1 MKVKWVP
8 IGEVLVMERTP
19 VALVPGETY
28 RRIGIYSWGK
38 GMLRRDPAS
47 AVEMGSMKYFSFPI
61 PSLVFSNIQAWE
73 GAVALATGEDAGFVC
88 SNRFYPY
95 VPRAGVDVNL
105 KYLLEFFRSEEGL
118 ELMRRASPGT
128 QVRNKVLSRAGLEAG
143 RIPLPSR
150 PDQDRIAAH
159 LSALSDGTGHSGDGP
174 KASVDVVV
182 SMWLDSLP
190 QRPLGRLAEV
200 GPRPARLAP
209 DSLIDFVPMEA
220 VDAVTG
226 SIVGAQQ
233 RARDD
238 LASGYRQFQVGDVIF
253 ARITPSMQNGKSAI
267 YEGRNARVGYGST
280 EFHVLRPRDDRH
292 TRWIWAL
299 LRTQW
304 FISRARETF
313 TGTAGQQRVPASFLE
328 QVEVPIPAPS
338 QLSEA
343 IQRLIDVRERMNEI
357 HGLALRRDE
366 LAKSILPAARNEIF
380 SALR

>member
-1 MKVKWVP
+1 MPVGSLLELQRRGVEVIADEVYQE
-8 IGEVLVMERTP
+8 IGVR
-19 VALVPGETY
+19 
-28 RRIGIYSWGK
+28 SFGK
-38 GMLRRDPAS
+38 GLFIKEPVVG
-47 AVEMGSMKYFSFPI
+47 VELGDKR
-61 PSLVFSNIQAWE
+61 VFEIKAGDFIVSNVFGWE
-73 GAVALATGEDAGFVC
+73 GAVGVAGPQHEGMIG
-88 SNRFYPY
+88 SHRFMTWTPLQDISVDYLRHY
-95 VPRAGVDVNL
+95 FGSEAGVASL
-105 KYLLEFFRSEEGL
+105 AS
-118 ELMRRASPGT
+118 ASPG
-128 QVRNKVLSRAGLEAG
+128 SAG
-143 RIPLPSR
+143 RNRTLSIKNFEQILVPLPSR

-159 LSALSDGTGHSGDGP
+159 LAALSDGAVHSGDRP

-182 SMWLDSLP
+182 SMWLDLLP
-190 QRPLGRLAEV
+190 QRPLGQLAEV
-200 GPRPARLAP
+200 GPRPVRLAP
-209 DSLIDFVPMEA
+209 DSSIDFVPMEA

-233 RARDD
+233 RVRSD

-253 ARITPSMQNGKSAI
+253 ARITPSMQNGKSAV
-267 YEGRNARVGYGST
+267 YEGYSARVGYGST
-280 EFHVLRPRDDRH
+280 EFHVLRPRDDRY

-304 FISRARETF
+304 FISRAREAF

-343 IQRLIDVRERMNEI
+343 IQRLIDVRERMNEVRRV
-357 HGLALRRDE
+357 ALHRDE